1 MMQDLGKLLM
11 VLGLAL
17 ATAGFLLW
25 LGVGKSWLGR
35 LPGDI
40 AVQKPGFSF
49 YFPLTTCIVISL
61 ILTLIFWFLR
71 R

>member
-1 MMQDLGKLLM
+1 MQDLGKLLM

-17 ATAGFLLW
+17 VGVGLLLW
-25 LGVGKSWLGR
+25 LGIGKSWLGR

-49 YFPLTTCIVISL
+49 YFPITTCIVISL
-61 ILTLIFWFLR
+61 ILTLIFWLFR

>member
-1 MMQDLGKLLM
+1 MQDLGKMLM

-17 ATAGFLLW
+17 AAAGFLLW

-61 ILTLIFWFLR
+61 ILTLIFWLLR
-71 R
+71 K

>member
-1 MMQDLGKLLM
+1 MHELGKLLM

-17 ATAGFLLW
+17 AGVGLLLW

-40 AVQKPGFSF
+40 AVQKESYSF
-49 YFPLTTCIVISL
+49 YFPITTCIVISL
-61 ILTLIFWFLR
+61 VLTLIMWLMKK
-71 R
+71 

>member
-1 MMQDLGKLLM
+1 MQDLGKMLM

-17 ATAGFLLW
+17 AAAGFLLW

-71 R
+71 K

>member
-1 MMQDLGKLLM
+1 MQDFGKLLM

-71 R
+71 K

>member
-1 MMQDLGKLLM
+1 VQEFGKLLM
-11 VLGLAL
+11 ILGLAL
-17 ATAGFLLW
+17 AGVGLLLW

-49 YFPLTTCIVISL
+49 YFPLTTCIIIS
-61 ILTLIFWFLR
+61 IVLTLLFWLFR
-71 R
+71 K

>member
-1 MMQDLGKLLM
+1 M

-17 ATAGFLLW
+17 TAAGFLLW
-25 LGVGKSWLGR
+25 LGVGRTWFGR

-40 AVQKPGFSF
+40 QFQRAGFSF
-49 YFPLTTCIVISL
+49 YFPITTCIVISL
-61 ILTLIFWFLR
+61 ILMLIFWLLR